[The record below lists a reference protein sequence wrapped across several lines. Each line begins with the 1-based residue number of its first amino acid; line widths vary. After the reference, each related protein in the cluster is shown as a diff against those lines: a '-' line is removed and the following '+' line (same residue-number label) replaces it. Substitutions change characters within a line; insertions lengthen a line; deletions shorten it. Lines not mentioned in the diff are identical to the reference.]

1 MAKKVTTRNPYDRTN
16 PYTGKAIANGAINNV
31 YPELM
36 LVGKVPTSI
45 PGLAANGLF
54 SNTAR
59 RVAGRAG
66 TSILKGIQTVN
77 NAGRKLDDKVEALG
91 KTVVRGVTK
100 PIIKKLPETLR
111 RPVMQGVNDVWTTLN
126 NKTVKDV
133 APSLL
138 YNDNNNNSDNI
149 NKNKSMRT
157 NRLACGGKRPKAFL
171 GAAIGA
177 VGAIA
182 GGIIGG
188 ISANSQRK
196 KAAAEARRQKMY
208 EENRSLTQAYSNAG
222 ELQDEYEKRFQK
234 TFKTGGKQKIEPVI
248 AEGGTAIP
256 IDSNSSLLRGRYHKT
271 GGIVIGSNN
280 KKIEAETG
288 EVVENKGDELRI
300 YSAQPMLNGQSPAEL
315 VLQGVNKNEVFN
327 AQENYKDMNG
337 LNDDG
342 SKKRNGGR
350 LLRNGGRRTL
360 ENTKVLNQAPLK
372 TTSLV
377 GKTIEKALSSSVL
390 PIYKPNNTIIKELNK
405 VALKRKESAFQPNGL
420 NRRLFKNGGT
430 IKKAQLGISLG
441 TSDWIGAGIG
451 AAGSL
456 IGGLLSLN
464 TANKMK
470 APESPTL
477 YRAAKLKTNY
487 NINPQLASLERSRRD
502 MLKGIDSDT
511 ASSVARIGRRN
522 RLINDTTDR
531 SNLLYGQK
539 ENVETQLLNQDA
551 LNQQQVSQ
559 QNATIQN
566 EYAARK
572 NEFYNQKAVAKGN
585 AINSIVAGVTG
596 AAGDLIT
603 TGQQRYQDNQ
613 QISAIVGSN
622 EKNNL
627 KYMIDAGYVPD
638 KSQLEAV
645 LSSASTDEEKK
656 YYTNVLNK
664 LYPKTRLRKNSLV
677 TPTTTDYG
685 IKLNDNSNLL
695 AQ

>member
-16 PYTGKAIANGAINNV
+16 PYTGKAIANGAVNNV

-36 LVGKVPTSI
+36 LIGKVPTSI

-54 SNTAR
+54 SNTAK
-59 RVAGRAG
+59 RVG
-66 TSILKGIQTVN
+66 TSILKGIQTIN
-77 NAGRKLDDKVEALG
+77 NAGEKFNNTVEALG
-91 KTVVRGVTK
+91 QTVVRGVTK

-111 RPVMQGVNDVWTTLN
+111 RPAMQGVNDVWNTIT

-133 APSLL
+133 TPSLL
-138 YNDNNNNSDNI
+138 YNDSNNNSDNI

-171 GAAIGA
+171 GAVIGA
-177 VGAIA
+177 VGTIA
-182 GGIIGG
+182 GGVLGAV
-188 ISANSQRK
+188 SANSQRK
-196 KAAAEARRQKMY
+196 KAEAEARRQKMY

-222 ELQDEYEKRFQK
+222 ELQDEYEKQFQK
-234 TFKTGGKQKIEPVI
+234 TFKTGGKQKIKPVI

-256 IDSNSSLLRGRYHKT
+256 IDSDSSLLRGRSHKT
-271 GGIVIGSNN
+271 GGIVIGANN
-280 KKIEAETG
+280 KQIEAETG
-288 EVVENKGDELRI
+288 EVVENKGNELRI

-342 SKKRNGGR
+342 SKKRNGG
-350 LLRNGGRRTL
+350 
-360 ENTKVLNQAPLK
+360 
-372 TTSLV
+372 
-377 GKTIEKALSSSVL
+377 
-390 PIYKPNNTIIKELNK
+390 
-405 VALKRKESAFQPNGL
+405 
-420 NRRLFKNGGT
+420 T

-441 TSDWIGAGIG
+441 SSDWIGAGIG

-456 IGGLLSLN
+456 IGGLIGLN
-464 TANKMK
+464 SANKMK

-477 YRAAKLKTNY
+477 YRAAKLETNY
-487 NINPQLASLERSRRD
+487 NINPQLASLERSRQD
-502 MLKGIDSDT
+502 IAKGIDSDT

-531 SNLLYGQK
+531 GNLLYGQK

-559 QNATIQN
+559 QNAAVQN
-566 EYAARK
+566 EYAAK
-572 NEFYNQKAVAKGN
+572 KTDFYNQKAVAKGN
-585 AINSIVAGVTG
+585 AINSMVAGVTG

-677 TPTTTDYG
+677 APTTTDYG

>member
-16 PYTGKAIANGAINNV
+16 PYTGQSIANGAVNNV

-45 PGLAANGLF
+45 PALATNGLF
-54 SNTAR
+54 GNTAK
-59 RVAGRAG
+59 RVG
-66 TSILKGIQTVN
+66 TTILKGIGTIN
-77 NAGRKLDDKVEALG
+77 NAGGKLNDTVDALG
-91 KTVVRGVTK
+91 KTVVKGVTK

-111 RPVMQGVNDVWTTLN
+111 KPAMRGINDVWTTIT
-126 NKTVKDV
+126 NKTVTGI
-133 APSLL
+133 APSLV
-138 YNDNNNNSDNI
+138 YDNDDNNNN
-149 NKNKSMRT
+149 NKKSMRT

-177 VGAIA
+177 VGGIA
-182 GGIIGG
+182 GSIIGG
-188 ISANSQRK
+188 VSANSQRK
-196 KAAAEARRQKMY
+196 KAEREARRQKMY

-234 TFKTGGKQKIEPVI
+234 TFKTGGKQKIKPVI

-256 IDSNSSLLRGRYHKT
+256 IDSNSSLLRGRSHKT

-280 KKIEAETG
+280 KQIEAETG
-288 EVVENKGDELRI
+288 EVVENKGNELRI

-350 LLRNGGRRTL
+350 LLRSGGKRTL
-360 ENTKVLNQAPLK
+360 ENTKVLNQTPLK

-377 GKTIEKALSSSVL
+377 GKTIENAFSSSVV
-390 PIYKPNNTIIKELNK
+390 PIYPSNNTIVKDSSK
-405 VALKRKESAFQPNGL
+405 VALKRKETAFGRNAKSGTS
-420 NRRLFKNGGT
+420 FKNGGT

-441 TSDWIGAGIG
+441 TSDWVGAGIG

-456 IGGLLSLN
+456 IGGLIGLN
-464 TANKMK
+464 SANKMK

-477 YRAAKLKTNY
+477 YRAAKLETNY

-502 MLKGIDSDT
+502 IAKGIDSDT

-522 RLINDTTDR
+522 RLINDTTDKG
-531 SNLLYGQK
+531 NLLYGQK

-559 QNATIQN
+559 QNAAVQN

-572 NEFYNQKAVAKGN
+572 TEFYNQKAVAKGN

-613 QISAIVGSN
+613 QISAIIGSN

-656 YYTNVLNK
+656 YYTNVLSK

-677 TPTTTDYG
+677 VPTTTDYG

>member
-16 PYTGKAIANGAINNV
+16 PYTGKTIANGAVNNV

-45 PGLAANGLF
+45 PSLATNGLF
-54 SNTAR
+54 SNTAK
-59 RVAGRAG
+59 RVG
-66 TSILKGIQTVN
+66 TTILKGIGKVN
-77 NAGRKLDDKVEALG
+77 NAGGKLNDTVDTLG
-91 KTVVRGVTK
+91 KTVVKGVTK

-111 RPVMQGVNDVWTTLN
+111 KPAMRGINDVWTTLS
-126 NKTVKDV
+126 NKTVTGI

-196 KAAAEARRQKMY
+196 KAEAEARRQKMY
-208 EENRSLTQAYSNAG
+208 EENRSMTQAYSNAG

-234 TFKTGGKQKIEPVI
+234 TFKTGGKQKIKPVI

-256 IDSNSSLLRGRYHKT
+256 IDSNASLLRGRSHKT

-280 KKIEAETG
+280 KQIEAETG
-288 EVVENKGDELRI
+288 EVVENKGNELRI

-360 ENTKVLNQAPLK
+360 ENTKVLNQTPTK

-377 GKTIEKALSSSVL
+377 GKTIENALSSSVL
-390 PIYKPNNTIIKELNK
+390 PTYKPNNTIVKELSK
-405 VALKRKESAFQPNGL
+405 VALKRKESAFQSSGS

-441 TSDWIGAGIG
+441 TSDWIGAGIS

-456 IGGLLSLN
+456 IGGSIGLN
-464 TANKMK
+464 SANKMK

-477 YRAAKLKTNY
+477 YRAAKLETNY
-487 NINPQLASLERSRRD
+487 NINPQLASLERSRQD

-531 SNLLYGQK
+531 GNLLYGQK
-539 ENVETQLLNQDA
+539 ENVETQLLNQDS

-559 QNATIQN
+559 QNAALQN

-572 NEFYNQKAVAKGN
+572 TEFYNQKAVAKGN
-585 AINSIVAGVTG
+585 AINSMVAGVTG

-656 YYTNVLNK
+656 YYTNVLSK

-677 TPTTTDYG
+677 APTTTDYG